1 MVFGAIAGALSRF
14 VPQIAKSIPQIT
26 QLFAPQAPNIAAA
39 EQQARQQTL
48 ATGGLSK
55 GQTNALTVGL
65 GAVAGGIGLFT
76 QRKRIAGGI
85 RRFRARR
92 RSRGRRRG
100 RRSF

>member
-26 QLFAPQAPNIAAA
+26 QLFAPQTPNIAAA

-55 GQTNALTVGL
+55 GQTNALAVGL

-85 RRFRARR
+85 RRLRKG